1 MLRLKTMVLSVA
13 IGIAAPTPS
22 AAQSANPLGEK
33 LGQCLALKSTG
44 ADRLAVA
51 RWLLGV
57 IASAP
62 QAADVT
68 TLQPGK
74 KDASDRAMAAVF
86 THLIVTD
93 CAAEAKAVFAIPGG
107 GEAGFQVAGEALGRV
122 AMTELMSSPETQ
134 KAIASYTHYLK
145 QEDFKPLLPA
155 AK

>member
-1 MLRLKTMVLSVA
+1 MPRLNTMILLAA
-13 IGIAAPTPS
+13 IAVAAPAPG
-22 AAQSANPLGEK
+22 AAQTGEPLGER
-33 LGQCLALKSTG
+33 LGRCLALKSTG

-57 IASAP
+57 LASAP

-107 GEAGFQVAGEALGRV
+107 GQAGFQVAGEALGRV
-122 AMTELMSSPETQ
+122 AMNELMTSPETQ
-134 KAIASYTHYLK
+134 KAIASYTRYLK
-145 QEDFKPLLPA
+145 QEDFKPLLPPS
-155 AK
+155 K